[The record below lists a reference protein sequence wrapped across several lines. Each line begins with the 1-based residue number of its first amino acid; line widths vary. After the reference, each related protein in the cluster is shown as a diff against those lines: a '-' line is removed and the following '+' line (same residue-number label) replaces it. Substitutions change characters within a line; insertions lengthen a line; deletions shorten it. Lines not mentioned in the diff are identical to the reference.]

1 MRSLG
6 WMLAVALLSGCGTLD
21 PLAWLDRTEVVEP
34 SPLVDLDNK
43 VQPQTLWSRDV
54 GAGTDEQRLN
64 LAPRVVGDT
73 VYVADAEGTVRA
85 LATDSGAEP
94 WATDLDAPLS
104 GGPGT
109 GDGLVLLG
117 TIDGEVIALSADS
130 GEERWRGRVTSEVL
144 SAPAA
149 AAGVVVVHTV
159 DGKLFGLESTN
170 GNERWRYE
178 REVPTLTLR
187 GSGSPVAAGGAVVV
201 GMPGG
206 KLVALRADNG
216 NLLWDANVMVP
227 AGRSELERLADID
240 GDPLVFGGGVFA
252 ATYQG
257 NVAAIEQSSGRTA
270 WRRKMSSYSGMA
282 ADREGL
288 YVADADGVVW
298 GLDIR
303 SGDVRWKQEALTN
316 RNLSNT
322 AALGGLVV
330 VGDFDGY
337 LHWLDRRDGSM
348 VARTRIGSCLET
360 FNREWSRRVCGQGA
374 VVLLISDG
382 LDRDAAKGLSA
393 QIERLHKSCRR
404 LIWLN
409 PLLRYDQFEP
419 RASGIRAILPH
430 VDEFRPVHN
439 LESLEQLID
448 ALADSTG

>member
-1 MRSLG
+1 MSIGTSLRIVG
-6 WMLAVALLSGCGTLD
+6 GMLGAAALSGCGTLAD
-21 PLAWLDRTEVVEP
+21 PLEWFDSTEVVEP
-34 SPLVDLDNK
+34 SPLVDMENK

-73 VYVADAEGTVRA
+73 VYVADAEGTVLA
-85 LATDSGAEP
+85 LATDSGAVRWEVE
-94 WATDLDAPLS
+94 LDAPLS
-104 GGPGT
+104 GGPGA
-109 GDGLVLLG
+109 GDGMVLLG
-117 TIDGEVIALSADS
+117 TSDAEVIALNAKS
-130 GEERWRGRVTSEVL
+130 GEQRWRARVSSEVL

-149 AAGVVVVHTV
+149 GDGVVVAHTV

-187 GSGSPVAAGGAVVV
+187 GSGSPVLSGGAVVV
-201 GMPGG
+201 GMAGG

-216 NLLWDANVMVP
+216 GLLWDANVVVP
-227 AGRSELERLADID
+227 TGRSELERLADID

-270 WRRKMSSYSGMA
+270 WRRKMSSYAGMA

-322 AALGGLVV
+322 AALDGFIV
-330 VGDFDGY
+330 VGDFEGY

-348 VARTRIGSCLET
+348 VARTRVGSAPITTGLQVVDGVLYVLGDDGDLAPGYRPGRPAQC
-360 FNREWSRRVCGQGA
+360 RQVDAVQPPDAHARRPGRRSTRPDAGSQVWRRQAGQPAVCRG
-374 VVLLISDG
+374 
-382 LDRDAAKGLSA
+382 
-393 QIERLHKSCRR
+393 
-404 LIWLN
+404 
-409 PLLRYDQFEP
+409 RYGRHQP
-419 RASGIRAILPH
+419 RS
-430 VDEFRPVHN
+430 
-439 LESLEQLID
+439 
-448 ALADSTG
+448 